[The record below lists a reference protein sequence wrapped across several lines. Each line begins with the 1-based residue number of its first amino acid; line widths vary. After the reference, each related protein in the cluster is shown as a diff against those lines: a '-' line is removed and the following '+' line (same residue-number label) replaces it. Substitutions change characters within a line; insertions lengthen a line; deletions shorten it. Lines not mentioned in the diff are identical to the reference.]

1 MGKSSAAK
9 QDGDRRGRIAAQRA
23 AHQRAQRRNRLLIA
37 SGAIVVVVAV
47 VLSLVLLQG
56 GNSGSSGTAAGGPS
70 GPTGASLTA
79 LTDKVTSVPAATLD
93 QVGGGTVTAP
103 PTTISGAALTSGG
116 KPEVLYIGAEYCP
129 YCAAE
134 RWGMIVALSRFGTF
148 KGLATIR
155 SAERNGAGTA
165 EPFPLTATFTFANAS
180 YTSKYLTFTSV
191 EELTNIPDKA
201 TGGYTPL
208 QTPTAAQQA
217 LIQKYDAAN
226 QGAIP
231 FIDYGNKFMSV
242 GASYNPGV
250 LSGLSWTQI
259 AGDLSTPSSAVAQGV
274 LGTANYATAA
284 ICGLTGD
291 QPATACTPAV
301 KALQAK
307 I

>member
-1 MGKSSAAK
+1 MGKASAAK
-9 QDGDRRGRIAAQRA
+9 HDGDRRSRIAAQRA
-23 AHQRAQRRNRLLIA
+23 AEHRTQRRNRLLIA
-37 SGAIVVVVAV
+37 GGANVVVVAV
-47 VLSLVLLQG
+47 VLTLVLLQG
-56 GNSGSSGTAAGGPS
+56 GNSGSSGTAAGAP

-79 LTDKVTSVPAATLD
+79 LTNQVTSVPAATLD
-93 QVGGGTVTAP
+93 QVGAGSVSSP
-103 PTTISGAALTSGG
+103 PSTISGAALTSGG
-116 KPEVLYIGAEYCP
+116 KPEMLYIGAEYCP

-165 EPFPLTATFTFANAS
+165 EPYPLTATWTFAKAS
-180 YTSKYLTFTSV
+180 YASKYLTFTPV
-191 EELTNIPDKA
+191 EEYTNVPDKS
-201 TGGYTPL
+201 TGGYTTL
-208 QTPTAAQQA
+208 MTPTAAQQA

-231 FIDYGNKFMSV
+231 FIDYGNKYVSV
-242 GASYNPGV
+242 GASYDPGV
-250 LSGLSWTQI
+250 LQGLSWSQI
-259 AGDLSTPSSAVAQGV
+259 AADLRTPSSSVAQGV

-284 ICGLTGD
+284 ICGITGD
-291 QPATACTPAV
+291 QPSTVCTASV

>member
-1 MGKSSAAK
+1 MGKSSSAK
-9 QDGDRRGRIAAQRA
+9 PDGDRRGRIAAQRA
-23 AHQRAQRRNRLLIA
+23 AHQRSQRRNRLLIA
-37 SGAIVVVVAV
+37 GGTIVVVVAV
-47 VLSLVLLQG
+47 VLALVLLQG
-56 GNSGSSGTAAGGPS
+56 GNSGSSSTAGGPS

-79 LTDKVTSVPAATLD
+79 LTDQVTSVPAATLD

-103 PTTISGAALTSGG
+103 PTTISGAPLTSGG
-116 KPEVLYIGAEYCP
+116 KPEMLYIGAEYCP

-165 EPFPLTATFTFANAS
+165 EPFPSTATFTFVNAS
-180 YTSKYLTFTSV
+180 YTSKYLTFTPV
-191 EELTNIPDKA
+191 EETTNIPDPS

-208 QTPTAAQQA
+208 MTPTAEQQA
-217 LIQKYDAAN
+217 LLQKYDAAN

-231 FIDYGNKFMSV
+231 FIDYGNKYMSV
-242 GASYNPGV
+242 GASYDPGV
-250 LSGLSWTQI
+250 LSGLSWSQI
-259 AGDLSTPSSAVAQGV
+259 AADLHTASSPVAQGA
-274 LGTANYATAA
+274 LGSANYATAA